1 MIDIREKKQ
10 CCGCTACVNICPKQ
24 CIEMQEDEEGF
35 LYPSVNQDICIDCGL
50 CEKICPELNQKQ
62 AKKPIAIY
70 AAKHQN
76 DEIRLSSSSGGIFF
90 ALTEKVIKEK
100 KGVVFGCKYDEDWN
114 VVHSFSETLEGCK
127 AFRTSKYVQS
137 NMGNCFKQVKDFLLK
152 GRFVMFTGTPCQIA
166 GLKGFLRKEY
176 DNLLTVEIVCHGVP
190 SPGVWRKY
198 IEDVKNS
205 TLLATPSDFK
215 SKPIITNI
223 NFREK
228 QSNEY
233 NWLEYGFVIH
243 GKANLET
250 NKKTTLISTIYYK
263 APFMKGFLA
272 DLYQRPSCY
281 KCPAKAL
288 KSGSDLSIADY
299 WWIHQV
305 RPDFMDTK
313 GISLVYVAS
322 EFGKKFFESCNIK
335 YIHTDSAEDIEKGY
349 LFQGAAFHSAKEPK
363 NRKRFFEQWRE
374 KDLCLLIDE
383 LTKPTLKKKVY
394 GLLRDIKRNS
404 SFITHFYLKYIKNI

>member
-1 MIDIREKKQ
+1 
-10 CCGCTACVNICPKQ
+10 
-24 CIEMQEDEEGF
+24 
-35 LYPSVNQDICIDCGL
+35 
-50 CEKICPELNQKQ
+50 
-62 AKKPIAIY
+62 
-70 AAKHQN
+70 
-76 DEIRLSSSSGGIFF
+76 
-90 ALTEKVIKEK
+90 
-100 KGVVFGCKYDEDWN
+100 
-114 VVHSFSETLEGCK
+114 
-127 AFRTSKYVQS
+127 
-137 NMGNCFKQVKDFLLK
+137 
-152 GRFVMFTGTPCQIA
+152 
-166 GLKGFLRKEY
+166 
-176 DNLLTVEIVCHGVP
+176 
-190 SPGVWRKY
+190 
-198 IEDVKNS
+198 
-205 TLLATPSDFK
+205 
-215 SKPIITNI
+215 
-223 NFREK
+223 
-228 QSNEY
+228 
-233 NWLEYGFVIH
+233 
-243 GKANLET
+243 
-250 NKKTTLISTIYYK
+250 
-263 APFMKGFLA
+263 MKGFLA

-404 SFITHFYLKYIKNI
+404 SFITHFYLKYIKSI

>member
-1 MIDIREKKQ
+1 M
-10 CCGCTACVNICPKQ
+10 
-24 CIEMQEDEEGF
+24 
-35 LYPSVNQDICIDCGL
+35 
-50 CEKICPELNQKQ
+50 EKIYRRC
-62 AKKPIAIY
+62 
-70 AAKHQN
+70 
-76 DEIRLSSSSGGIFF
+76 
-90 ALTEKVIKEK
+90 
-100 KGVVFGCKYDEDWN
+100 
-114 VVHSFSETLEGCK
+114 
-127 AFRTSKYVQS
+127 
-137 NMGNCFKQVKDFLLK
+137 
-152 GRFVMFTGTPCQIA
+152 
-166 GLKGFLRKEY
+166 
-176 DNLLTVEIVCHGVP
+176 
-190 SPGVWRKY
+190 
-198 IEDVKNS
+198 KNS

-250 NKKTTLISTIYYK
+250 NQKTTLISTIYYK

-349 LFQGAAFHSAKEPK
+349 LFQGQHFTLQKSLKI
-363 NRKRFFEQWRE
+363 E
-374 KDLCLLIDE
+374 KDSLSSGE
-383 LTKPTLKKKVY
+383 KKIFVF
-394 GLLRDIKRNS
+394 S
-404 SFITHFYLKYIKNI
+404 